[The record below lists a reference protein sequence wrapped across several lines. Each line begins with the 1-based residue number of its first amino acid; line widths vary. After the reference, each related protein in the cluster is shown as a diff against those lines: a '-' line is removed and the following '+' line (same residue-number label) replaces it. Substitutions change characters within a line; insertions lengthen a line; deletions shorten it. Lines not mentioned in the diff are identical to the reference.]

1 MTSAEHDPVDA
12 VASADAADPAT
23 EYFPGANPH
32 PVMRID
38 DDGRLIYAN
47 DASASI
53 LEELGVAVH
62 ERLPDGW
69 WPRLRDTGEPVEL
82 KVGARTFELLPV
94 RLERLGFTNV
104 YGTDVTAARLVDKF
118 PDLNP
123 NPVMRVDTG
132 GVIRYANDASSRLR
146 AVMGCDIGD
155 PLPSDVWGQ
164 LVPCLADQRGS
175 REPLVVEVTDGR
187 ATFALTP
194 IPLPEIDLINI
205 YGRDITAEKAIVKF
219 PDQNP
224 NPVFRI
230 TWDGDVVYVN
240 AAARPLLEGVG
251 GSLGRQLPHALLE
264 GLLHAV
270 RAGRRDRV
278 DVVSAGRAYDLLAV
292 DVPEFGF
299 INVYGT
305 DVTAVRELE
314 IAHGENTR
322 LLLNILPE
330 PIADRLRRG
339 EALIADR
346 HDDVSLLFA
355 DIVGFTGISSRM
367 DPAELVTTLND
378 VFSVFDGLVEAS
390 GLEKVKTIGDAYM
403 IVGGM
408 PTWQPDHLE
417 RMASLA
423 LRLAAEVDQR
433 AEARQLDV
441 RFRIGIHTGPVV
453 AGVIGTKKFIYDVWG
468 DTVNV
473 ASRMESTGEP
483 GRIQVSAAVESRLRG
498 RFMLEPRGV
507 IDVKGKGPM
516 STFFL
521 VGEAV

>member
-1 MTSAEHDPVDA
+1 MTSIDRGP
-12 VASADAADPAT
+12 ADPAT

-32 PVMRID
+32 PVMRVG
-38 DDGRLIYAN
+38 DDGHLIYAN

-53 LEELGVAVH
+53 IEALGVAVGDP
-62 ERLPDGW
+62 LPSDW
-69 WPRLRDTGEPVEL
+69 WARLRETSDPVEL
-82 KVGARTFELLPV
+82 KVGPRTYELLPV
-94 RLERLGFTNV
+94 RLSGLGFTNIS
-104 YGTDVTAARLVDKF
+104 GTDVSAARLVDKF

-123 NPVMRVDTG
+123 NPVMRVDMNG
-132 GVIRYANDASSRLR
+132 QIRYANQASARLR
-146 AVMGCDIGD
+146 AVLGCEVGDTLPPDIW
-155 PLPSDVWGQ
+155 SQ
-164 LVPCLADQRGS
+164 LVPCLTDARGS
-175 REPLVVEVTDGR
+175 REPLVIEVTDGR

-194 IPLPEIDLINI
+194 VPLPEIDLINL

-240 AAARPLLEGVG
+240 PAAKALMDGIGGGVG
-251 GSLGRQLPHALLE
+251 RRLPHALLE
-264 GLLHAV
+264 GLMQAV
-270 RAGRRDRV
+270 REERRDRV
-278 DVVSAGRAYDLLAV
+278 DVMSGGRAYDLLAV

-314 IAHGENTR
+314 LAHRENTR

-355 DIVGFTGISSRM
+355 DIVGFTRLSSRM

-378 VFSVFDGLVEAS
+378 VFSVFDALVDAS

-408 PTWQPDHLE
+408 PSWQPDHLE

-423 LRLAAEVDQR
+423 LRMSSEVGRRRD
-433 AEARQLDV
+433 ARHLGVQ
-441 RFRIGIHTGPVV
+441 FRIGIHTGPVV

-483 GRIQVSAAVESRLRG
+483 GRIQVTAAVEARLRD
-498 RFMLEPRGV
+498 RFQLEPRGV
-507 IDVKGKGPM
+507 VEIKGKGPM
-516 STFFL
+516 PTFFL
-521 VGEAV
+521 VGEAT

>member
-1 MTSAEHDPVDA
+1 MRSVSGSP
-12 VASADAADPAT
+12 ADPRT

-32 PVMRID
+32 PVLRID

-47 DASASI
+47 PAADP
-53 LEELGVAVH
+53 LLNELGVRVGEAF
-62 ERLPDGW
+62 PPMW
-69 WPRLRDTGEPVEL
+69 CTRLRQTSEAVEL
-82 KVGARTFELLPV
+82 RVGARTFELLPV
-94 RLERLGFTNV
+94 HLAELGFTNV
-104 YGTDVTAARLVDKF
+104 YGTDVTAAR
-118 PDLNP
+118 
-123 NPVMRVDTG
+123 
-132 GVIRYANDASSRLR
+132 
-146 AVMGCDIGD
+146 
-155 PLPSDVWGQ
+155 
-164 LVPCLADQRGS
+164 
-175 REPLVVEVTDGR
+175 
-187 ATFALTP
+187 
-194 IPLPEIDLINI
+194 
-205 YGRDITAEKAIVKF
+205 AIVKF

-230 TWDGDVVYVN
+230 SWDGDIVYVN
-240 AAARPLLEGVG
+240 AAAEGLMRGIGGAVG
-251 GSLGRQLPHALLE
+251 GRMPSDLQIRLLD
-264 GLLHAV
+264 AI
-270 RAGRRDRV
+270 RTGRRERV
-278 DVVSAGRAYDLLAV
+278 DIESDGRAYDLLAV

-314 IAHGENTR
+314 VAHRENTR

-339 EALIADR
+339 EPLIADR

-355 DIVGFTGISSRM
+355 DIVGFTRMSSAM

-378 VFSVFDGLVEAS
+378 VFRVFDGLVDGS

-408 PTWQPDHLE
+408 PVWQPDHLD

-423 LRLAAEVDQR
+423 LRLADNV
-433 AEARQLDV
+433 ARHATARSLDL
-441 RFRIGIHTGPVV
+441 RFRIGMHTGPVV

-483 GRIQVSAAVESRLRG
+483 GRIQVSGAVESRLRG
-498 RFMLEPRGV
+498 RFDLVERGIV
-507 IDVKGKGPM
+507 DVKGKGPM
-516 STFFL
+516 TTYFL
-521 VGEAV
+521 VGETAGAAG